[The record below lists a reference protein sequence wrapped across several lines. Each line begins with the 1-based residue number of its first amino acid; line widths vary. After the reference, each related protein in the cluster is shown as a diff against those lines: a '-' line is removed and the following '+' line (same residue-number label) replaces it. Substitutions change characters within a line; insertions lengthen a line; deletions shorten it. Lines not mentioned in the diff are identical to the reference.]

1 MKVLGRDSVKNQ
13 VVLITGANGGLGN
26 PVTQAF
32 LDAGAIVA
40 GSSRKISQG
49 EFKSPNFY
57 AFPAEIS
64 NLASAKGL
72 VDAVA
77 QKLGRIDIL
86 IHLVG
91 AFAGGA
97 SVADTDDTTWSKML
111 DLNLNAAFHILR
123 AVLPHMRKAGRGR
136 IVAIGSRLAVEPQ
149 PGAGAYEVSKA
160 ALVSLMRATALEN
173 KDTGINAN
181 IVLPD
186 TMDTPVNR
194 AAMPKADFSKWVPT
208 GDVAE
213 LLLALA
219 GPAGAA
225 VTGAV
230 IPIYGRN
237 A

>member
-1 MKVLGRDSVKNQ
+1 MKNQ

-26 PVTQAF
+26 SVTEAF
-32 LDAGAIVA
+32 LAAGATVA
-40 GSSRKISQG
+40 GVSRKIDRGDFSG
-49 EFKSPNFY
+49 PNFH
-57 AFPAEIS
+57 AFPAAIAD
-64 NLASAKGL
+64 LASAKKL
-72 VDAVA
+72 TEDVVK
-77 QKLGRIDIL
+77 KLGKIDVL

-97 SVADTDDTTWSKML
+97 PVADTDDAIWAKML
-111 DLNLNAAFHILR
+111 DLNLNAAFHIFR
-123 AVLPHMRKAGRGR
+123 AVLPQMKKAGGGR
-136 IVAIGSRLAVEPQ
+136 IVAIGSRVAVEPQ
-149 PGAGAYEVSKA
+149 PGVGAYEVSKA
-160 ALVSLMRATALEN
+160 GLVALVRATALEN
-173 KDTGINAN
+173 KDAAINVN
-181 IVLPD
+181 IILPD

-208 GDVAE
+208 GDVAQ

>member
-1 MKVLGRDSVKNQ
+1 MKDQ

-26 PVTQAF
+26 SATQAF
-32 LDAGAIVA
+32 LNAGAIVA
-40 GSSRKISQG
+40 GVSPKITQSD
-49 EFKSPNFY
+49 FSSPNFHP
-57 AFPAEIS
+57 FPAAIAD
-64 NLASAKGL
+64 LASAKKL
-72 VDAVA
+72 TEDVA
-77 QKLGRIDIL
+77 KKLGKIDAL

-97 SVADTDDTTWSKML
+97 SVADTDDATWTKML
-111 DLNLNAAFHILR
+111 DLNLNAAFHIFR
-123 AVLPHMRKAGRGR
+123 AVLPQMRKARRGR
-136 IVAIGSRLAVEPQ
+136 IVAIGSRMAVEPQ
-149 PGAGAYEVSKA
+149 PGVGAYEVSKA
-160 ALVSLMRATALEN
+160 ALVSLVRAMALEN
-173 KDTGINAN
+173 KDAGINVN
-181 IVLPD
+181 IILPD
-186 TMDTPVNR
+186 TMDTPANR

-208 GDVAE
+208 GDVAQ

>member
-1 MKVLGRDSVKNQ
+1 MKGQ

-26 PVTQAF
+26 SVTEGF
-32 LDAGAIVA
+32 LAAGAIVA
-40 GSSRKISQG
+40 GVSPKITQSD
-49 EFKSPNFY
+49 FSSPNFH
-57 AFPAEIS
+57 AFPAAIAD
-64 NLASAKGL
+64 LASAKKL
-72 VDAVA
+72 TDDVVK
-77 QKLGRIDIL
+77 KLGKMDAL

-97 SVADTDDTTWSKML
+97 TVAETADATWAKML
-111 DLNLNAAFHILR
+111 DLNLNAAFHIFR
-123 AVLPHMRKAGRGR
+123 AVLPQMKKAGSGR
-136 IVAIGSRLAVEPQ
+136 IVAIGSRMAVEPQ
-149 PGAGAYEVSKA
+149 PGVGAYEVSKA
-160 ALVSLMRATALEN
+160 ALVSLVRATALEN
-173 KDTGINAN
+173 KDSGINVN
-181 IVLPD
+181 IILPD
-186 TMDTPVNR
+186 TMDTPANR

-208 GDVAE
+208 GDVAQ

>member
-1 MKVLGRDSVKNQ
+1 MKDQ

-26 PVTQAF
+26 SVTQAF
-32 LDAGAIVA
+32 LNAGATVA
-40 GSSRKISQG
+40 GVAPKISQAD
-49 EFKSPNFY
+49 FNSPKFF
-57 AFPAEIS
+57 AFPAAIAD
-64 NLASAKGL
+64 LASAKKL
-72 VDAVA
+72 TADVV
-77 QKLGRIDIL
+77 QKLGKVDAL

-97 SVADTDDTTWSKML
+97 TVAETDDATWTKML
-111 DLNLNAAFHILR
+111 DLNLNAAFHIFR
-123 AVLPHMRKAGRGR
+123 AVLPQMRSAGRGR
-136 IVAIGSRLAVEPQ
+136 IVAIGSRMAVEPQ
-149 PGAGAYEVSKA
+149 PGVGAYEVSKA
-160 ALVSLMRATALEN
+160 ALVSLVRATALEN
-173 KDTGINAN
+173 KDAGVNVN

-219 GPAGAA
+219 GQAGAA